1 MEGGFGGLKSIVWG
15 SDKGTSGHHRVLSPR
30 GRVWEGIRDPQEG
43 IFFVG
48 AWRGEMGP
56 GGGDPGHGGW
66 IQVFE
71 EKMGVWREDF
81 GA

>member
-30 GRVWEGIRDPQEG
+30 GRVWEGIRDPQEE

-48 AWRGEMGP
+48 V
-56 GGGDPGHGGW
+56 GGVPTLLSIPNGW
-66 IQVFE
+66 GWPRSGLSPALTHPVISP
-71 EKMGVWREDF
+71 RT
-81 GA
+81 